1 MPKILL
7 TIFITTCLHGSAFGD
22 LWKAHVAPI
31 LQSNC
36 VKCHGGAKKKSGLDL
51 RSVESVL
58 AGGEDGSVVD
68 KKYPERSPI
77 YTVLLEDAE
86 PHMPPKGQLK
96 VDEIEFIKLWIE
108 SLSNKSANDGSNDQG
123 LDIPED
129 IGITE
134 AIDFAIM
141 DKWSKLG
148 IKASPVAGD
157 GTFCRR
163 VYLDVV
169 GRIPTYEEIKNFTAD
184 QSPLKREDLI
194 DKLLNSNEHFDY
206 MAEVFSA
213 MLLGR

>member
-1 MPKILL
+1 MDCVCAIQVMTPIRLRR
-7 TIFITTCLHGSAFGD
+7 GSNASWAASTGEH
-22 LWKAHVAPI
+22 HV
-31 LQSNC
+31 
-36 VKCHGGAKKKSGLDL
+36 
-51 RSVESVL
+51 
-58 AGGEDGSVVD
+58 
-68 KKYPERSPI
+68 
-77 YTVLLEDAE
+77 
-86 PHMPPKGQLK
+86 
-96 VDEIEFIKLWIE
+96 WIE

-169 GRIPTYEEIKNFTAD
+169 GRIPTYEEIKNFT
-184 QSPLKREDLI
+184 
-194 DKLLNSNEHFDY
+194 
-206 MAEVFSA
+206 
-213 MLLGR
+213 